1 MRAHVYRRP
10 VITVLAATLGL
21 VWAGAATAVPAYS
34 PGADGLGDPYYPL
47 DGNGGYDVTHYDL
60 AIDYSPASQALSG
73 VATISAV
80 ATQSLSRFNLDL
92 DGLTIRSI
100 KVNGA
105 NARWARHAG
114 ELTVTPP
121 SGIDQGAS
129 FSTVVRY
136 DGVPDPIPEYG
147 GVGVIPSDD
156 GALILGEP
164 HVATAWFP
172 VNDHP
177 SDKATYTVHVTVPE
191 GLEVVGNGQLVG
203 THTAA
208 HRTTWTWDEPEPM
221 ASYLA
226 TASIGQFDV
235 TSYSRAGIRYWDA
248 IDPDLSASVVP
259 QPTSGSGYAWS
270 QPTSF
275 DGASYKRL
283 SRGVDVPASGG
294 TLSFQV
300 ARHTEESFDY
310 LFVEA
315 RPVGT
320 DDWTTLPDTNGHT
333 SQDTGWSCPWW
344 QFDHPFLAHYQTDN
358 GDGSCTPTGTTGEWW
373 AATGGSDGW
382 ESWSIDLVPYAG
394 TSVELAITVA
404 SDGAFQES
412 GVFVDDL
419 ASPAGTTSFEG
430 SGPNGLGGW
439 TVSDPPE
446 GSPQNENDW
455 IATSLGKVDLPT
467 VGDYVRETF
476 AWQPEMIRFLS
487 TVFGPYP
494 FATAGGVVD
503 DSGPLFSL
511 ENQTRPVY
519 SWHRFENG
527 PDEDVVV
534 HEIAHQWYG
543 DSVAVA
549 QWKDVW
555 LNEGFATYAQW
566 LWAEHRG
573 FDTAQDIFDFFYYYW
588 EPDPGFWD
596 LTIGDPG
603 AGHEFDGAVYIRGA
617 MTLHVLRNAVGDPD
631 FFAILQ
637 AWAAQHRGGNGSVNQ
652 FMVLAEQ
659 ISGQQLDGLFDTW
672 LFTAGKPELAESA
685 VSTKTANR
693 GAAAKAAWHSLTR
706 IHSTGVNP

>member
-1 MRAHVYRRP
+1 MRAHVFHRP
-10 VITVLAATLGL
+10 VISVLAATLGL
-21 VWAGAATAVPAYS
+21 VLASAASGVPAYS

-47 DGNGGYDVTHYDL
+47 DGNGGYDVGHYDL
-60 AIDYSPASQALSG
+60 AIDYDPSTHALAG
-73 VATISAV
+73 VATIGAV
-80 ATQSLSRFNLDL
+80 ALQGLSRFNLDF

-105 NARWARHAG
+105 NARWSRHQG
-114 ELTVTPP
+114 EVTVTPAY
-121 SGIDQGAS
+121 GINQGAS
-129 FSTVVRY
+129 FTTVVRY
-136 DGVPDPIPEYG
+136 DGVPTPIPEFG

-172 VNDHP
+172 ANDHP
-177 SDKATYTVHVTVPE
+177 SDKASYTVHVTVPE
-191 GLEVVGNGQLVG
+191 GLEVIGNGALVG

-208 HRTTWTWDEPEPM
+208 HRTTWTWDEPDPM

-226 TASIGQFDV
+226 TASIGQFDIS
-235 TSYSRAGIRYWDA
+235 SYTRAGLTYWDA
-248 IDPDLSASVVP
+248 LDPDLSTSVVP

-283 SRGVDVPASGG
+283 SRVVTVPAAGG

-300 ARHTEESFDY
+300 DRSTEEAFDY

-315 RPVGT
+315 RAVGT
-320 DDWTTLPDTNGHT
+320 DEWTTLPDANGHT

-344 QFDHPFLAHYQTDN
+344 HFDHPFLAHYQTDN
-358 GDGSCTPTGTTGEWW
+358 GDGSCAPSGTTGEWW
-373 AATGGSDGW
+373 AATGASDGW
-382 ESWSIDLVPYAG
+382 ESWSLDLAPYAG
-394 TSVELAITVA
+394 TSVELTVTMA
-404 SDGAFQES
+404 SDGGFQER
-412 GVFVDDL
+412 GVFLDEL
-419 ASPAGTTSFEG
+419 TSPSGTVSFEA
-430 SGPNGLGGW
+430 GPNRLGGW
-439 TVSDPPE
+439 TVSGPPE
-446 GSPQNENDW
+446 GSPPNENDW
-455 IATSLGKVDLPT
+455 IATSPDKVDIPT
-467 VGDYVRETF
+467 VGDFVRETF

-519 SWHRFENG
+519 SRSRFEDG
-527 PDEDVVV
+527 PNEDVVV

-549 QWKDVW
+549 HWKDIW

-573 FDTAQDIFDFFYYYW
+573 WASAQDIFGFFY
-588 EPDPGFWD
+588 EDIPADDSFWD

-603 AGHEFDGAVYIRGA
+603 AGSEFEGAVYIRGA
-617 MTLHVLRNAVGDPD
+617 MTLQVLRDTVGDPD

-637 AWAAQHRGGNGSVNQ
+637 AWAAQHGGGNGSVNQ
-652 FMVLAEQ
+652 FMALAEQ
-659 ISGQQLDGLFDTW
+659 ISGQQLDSLFDTW
-672 LFTAGKPELAESA
+672 LFTAGKPDL
-685 VSTKTANR
+685 
-693 GAAAKAAWHSLTR
+693 GAAAAAAAKSGGDREAAAKIAHKSLSR
-706 IHSTGVNP
+706 ID